1 MFKRISVKVDPQ
13 LTRVNCFKDYFGS
26 SIPEFTFWVPTAS
39 LDEHGHVPGDLI
51 RTRIKHAFGINQ
63 GHFSYTTEL

>member
-26 SIPEFTFWVPTAS
+26 NIPDFTFWVPTAS
-39 LDEHGHVPGDLI
+39 LDEFGHVPGDVI
-51 RTRIKHAFGINQ
+51 RTRIKHAFGTNQ
-63 GHFSYTTEL
+63 GSYSYTTEL